1 MGVYVDQQES
11 KVESIISPVAVCE
24 AVELNENMDI
34 PKVYR
39 TMNCMWD
46 TGSTN
51 TLITQDIVD
60 ELGLEP
66 YGRAVVS
73 DNSMVEECDTYLV
86 HIGLP
91 TGNTVLNLEVLLTNS
106 KDYDVVIGMDVIT
119 MGDFVLTNANGKS
132 VFSFR
137 YPAKEKIV
145 LKS

>member
-11 KVESIISPVAVCE
+11 KTEAIITPVAICE
-24 AVELNENMDI
+24 AIEMTDDMVI
-34 PKVYR
+34 PKIYR

-51 TLITQDIVD
+51 TLITQEVVK
-60 ELGLEP
+60 ELGLTP
-66 YGRAVVS
+66 YSKAIIS
-73 DNSMVEECDTYLV
+73 DNTTVEECDTYMV
-86 HIGLP
+86 HLGLP
-91 TGNTVLNLEVLLTNS
+91 TGNTVLGLEVMLSNS

-119 MGDFVLTNANGKS
+119 LGDFVLTNANGKS

-137 YPAKEKIV
+137 YPAIENIV